1 MRDNRLPGTNLKRAT
16 PMFHPER
23 SLENNG
29 EFIEFGRLSRLDPS
43 LRTAHVRYASRG
55 SLRIH
60 SSDVFVDDL
69 WLIARSLDTSRLWDE
84 SWHGLASGWRSAE

>member
-1 MRDNRLPGTNLKRAT
+1 MRDNRLPGTNIKRAT

-23 SLENNG
+23 SLENDG

-60 SSDVFVDDL
+60 LSDVFVDDL
-69 WLIARSLDTSRLWDE
+69 WLIARSLDTSWLWDE
-84 SWHGLASGWRSAE
+84 SWHGLVSGWRSAE